1 MRGQSWNCCSL
12 IWNPAG
18 KAAGVGVRGGSG
30 DPSQDCA
37 SIPAFLTSAIF
48 AGAFSMGFFKLQYC
62 VSTEMLFWSGAGW
75 VFTLLLSGLWG
86 RGSWCA
92 KTRAGLWEAAGLGS
106 AGSEAGIDTNVTFP
120 ACSTPPTAPPTLFAG
135 AKCKHLLGGV
145 WRLCCRW
152 LHGFCLMFSLNT
164 NLGASVASSGWG

>member
-1 MRGQSWNCCSL
+1 MLLVNLESCRKSSRGWCEGR
-12 IWNPAG
+12 IW
-18 KAAGVGVRGGSG
+18 R
-30 DPSQDCA
+30 SQPGLRLHPGISDLCHIRR
-37 SIPAFLTSAIF
+37 SIFYGF
-48 AGAFSMGFFKLQYC
+48 FFKLQYC